1 MSAGKVI
8 SLMRKSLWK
17 SQRGSTC
24 QLPERPKRPE
34 EISRQYQMLAI
45 MRETL
50 GILILSA
57 GQTLRQFLIKLSI
70 FYDPEVSRLSTQ
82 QQFSIIYWKDFA
94 FHLETL
100 LQIRWP
106 SLYVP
111 KRVPYFFA
119 GRRGAQRAH
128 WALWG
133 GVRPRGPGPGQAVLP
148 GGSGA
153 GAGRNRGGKSRL
165 TRSASAAAAHVL
177 WITVRLGKVLKSG
190 TGLLNSFFKI
200 VLAVLRVF
208 AFPDE
213 LRIIL
218 SAFTNKKPACFFL
231 FVLIGAVVN
240 LWENWDINNLS
251 LPKELGTF

>member
-1 MSAGKVI
+1 MSPGKVM

-24 QLPERPKRPE
+24 QLPQRPKRPE
-34 EISRQYQMLAI
+34 EIGRQYQMLAI

-50 GILILSA
+50 GILLILKA

-106 SLYVP
+106 LLYIP

-119 GRRGAQRAH
+119 AGRGAQRAH
-128 WALWG
+128 WALWR
-133 GVRPRGPGPGQAVLP
+133 GVRLRGPGPGQAVLL
-148 GGSGA
+148 A
-153 GAGRNRGGKSRL
+153 GAERNHGGKSWL
-165 TRSASAAAAHVL
+165 ARSASAATAHAL

-190 TGLLNSFFKI
+190 TGLLNLFFKI

-208 AFPDE
+208 AFLDE

-218 SAFTNKKPACFFL
+218 SASTNKKPACFFL
-231 FVLIGAVVN
+231 FFDWSSRESVG
-240 LWENWDINNLS
+240 
-251 LPKELGTF
+251 ELRY